1 MNRVVIRIL
10 ISVLMILGGLSWTDP
25 AAAETPLDFGFGVPD
40 SKFDV
45 VSLVSAL
52 SRGERVSCQELLTF
66 LPPSWIEPFGEL
78 RLEGVIAPRL
88 EIHRSANSE
97 HVEFRLHGIDTESHH
112 CRVAELK
119 WDSKDVDWL
128 NTPFAHSVSSE
139 YLPPGVKVQV
149 GPGTKNFVPIAELPP
164 HVGAAMVYSEEH
176 GFYENQG
183 ISAGLIA
190 RAMSRN
196 RDEGRI
202 VTGGSTITQ
211 QLVKNLF
218 LSREKTLERKFQEAI
233 LATRVWQKVS
243 KERVLEL
250 YLNCIEFGPGVW
262 GIGPASQHYFG
273 KDARELTVAEA
284 SFLAAIK
291 PQPMIGERVRS
302 HKLDVKESGLGA
314 TMGAVIRTMHR
325 HGIID
330 RFTVDAALAEEP
342 FPRRVVE

>member
-1 MNRVVIRIL
+1 MRHTNLRTFVSALALTFVAF
-10 ISVLMILGGLSWTDP
+10 STNPASAESPFGL
-25 AAAETPLDFGFGVPD
+25 GFGLPD
-40 SKFDV
+40 SNFDV

-52 SRGERVSCQELLTF
+52 SRGERVSCHELLAF
-66 LPPSWIEPFGEL
+66 LPPSWIEPFGDL

-88 EIHRSANSE
+88 EILRSANSE

-112 CRVAELK
+112 CRVAKLK
-119 WDSKDVDWL
+119 WESKDVDWL
-128 NTPFAHSVSSE
+128 NTPFTHSVSSD
-139 YLPPGVKVQV
+139 YLPPGVKIQV
-149 GPGTKNFVPIAELPP
+149 GPGAKDFVPIAELPP

-183 ISAGLIA
+183 INADLIA

-196 RDEGRI
+196 RNEGRI

-273 KDARELTVAEA
+273 KDAPELTVAEA

-291 PQPMIGERVRS
+291 PQPMMGERVRRG
-302 HKLDVKESGLGA
+302 KLDLKESGLGA
-314 TMGAVIRTMHR
+314 TVGAIIRTMHR
-325 HGIID
+325 HGVID
-330 RFTVDAALAEEP
+330 DTTLDVALAEQP
-342 FPRRVVE
+342 FPRSR